1 MPGSRIAERL
11 KPFPVAGNRVIVEV
25 ALHDRPQPLPRL
37 RNRIVHALPQLLP
50 DFLQFRAHPLAYRL
64 PLHGEAPGCPGL
76 PTHVGESQK
85 IERLRLAFPLSA
97 SGTTPKSDS
106 WPACLWVFWPWPS
119 PTGLPPD
126 CAADADQVS
135 RFSCMMFPDVRGVF
149 DCAGS
154 YEDFVLAPPLVWS
167 SPFVIG
173 STPWSFSFIAQYPA
187 CPCPCL
193 RFALSLSA
201 DGARLGVM
209 MGHYSCKT
217 LSFSTSCRFIPAHNE
232 PNLILCFQ

>member
-1 MPGSRIAERL
+1 MRWLPCVGRMCGSRTFSL
-11 KPFPVAGNRVIVEV
+11 VSG
-25 ALHDRPQPLPRL
+25 LPSGL
-37 RNRIVHALPQLLP
+37 SAV
-50 DFLQFRAHPLAYRL
+50 
-64 PLHGEAPGCPGL
+64 GCPPWFEPFL
-76 PTHVGESQK
+76 
-85 IERLRLAFPLSA
+85 
-97 SGTTPKSDS
+97 GTTPESDS

-119 PTGLPPD
+119 TTGLPPD

-154 YEDFVLAPPLVWS
+154 RWDFVLAPPLVWS

-232 PNLILCFQ
+232 PNLIRSEEHTSELQSRQYLVCRLLLEKKNTT